1 MNRRWQKR
9 KFLTSAALS
18 LGRLPQCSSA
28 TLGADV
34 VRIEEP
40 ACGAESRSDGPP
52 FLGGESVYFLS
63 VNRNKRSCAID
74 TKSEAGKEL
83 ILRLASARRDQ
94 IGDNQPGAVS
104 RAGNQRDLV
113 LQLLRHDATHP
124 WRRVSGSSG
133 DRT

>member
-1 MNRRWQKR
+1 MSWSEASPLAEVKILDLCRVV
-9 KFLTSAALS
+9 S
-18 LGRLPQCSSA
+18 GRLPQCSSA

-34 VRIEEP
+34 VKIEEP

-52 FLGGESVYFLS
+52 FLGGESAYFLS

-74 TKSEAGKEL
+74 TKPEAGKEL

-94 IGDNQPGAVS
+94 IGDNQAGAVS

-113 LQLLRHDATHP
+113 LQPFRHDATHP
-124 WRRVSGSSG
+124 
-133 DRT
+133 